1 LIFVLKYFPSGVWH
15 YPSPVYLTTG
25 GRFKGSAF
33 RSGDTHLFNFIFIF
47 FVAFFAFQPAWSFR
61 NTCTVLLGSSHE
73 LQLIPNKAYAYEHP
87 EKALFK
93 IEKVQ
98 GLQHTYIAVFNH
110 SVYMNWALGR
120 AATFQTQGRVI
131 SDQGLSQKDTVIQSF
146 AGHDLPA
153 VVLNRFEAALRVQ
166 SFKKHNTAPVRYESK
181 FWESVIWP
189 ILRMDPDAILIAA
202 SLNEKPEKIISHEL
216 LHAQFYENP
225 DLQSKIQKFWNENV
239 TPEDRKLYL
248 EILKH
253 EGYDTDNSEMVI
265 NEFFA
270 YTLEKGNPVIF
281 PPELIQRYRI
291 HLHRALLG
299 FYNQS
304 RVTRSHDIPF

>member
-1 LIFVLKYFPSGVWH
+1 
-15 YPSPVYLTTG
+15 
-25 GRFKGSAF
+25 
-33 RSGDTHLFNFIFIF
+33 
-47 FVAFFAFQPAWSFR
+47 
-61 NTCTVLLGSSHE
+61 
-73 LQLIPNKAYAYEHP
+73 
-87 EKALFK
+87 
-93 IEKVQ
+93 
-98 GLQHTYIAVFNH
+98 
-110 SVYMNWALGR
+110 
-120 AATFQTQGRVI
+120 
-131 SDQGLSQKDTVIQSF
+131 
-146 AGHDLPA
+146 
-153 VVLNRFEAALRVQ
+153 
-166 SFKKHNTAPVRYESK
+166 
-181 FWESVIWP
+181 
-189 ILRMDPDAILIAA
+189 MDPDAILIAA